1 MQKKP
6 GLVKLKSIFE
16 VVETVPDPTAF
27 RLPVVQ
33 SGARVVFSVDGR
45 PVSAH
50 DGEMLAAAL
59 MAAGVMIVFTVI
71 CRLLAAPMVGFFS
84 SDTQVVAVGAEYLRI
99 VCWTFAGS
107 GIIYVGSSM
116 FQALGHTMPALVAS
130 FCRIALV
137 AVPAFIMSGMPGFQ
151 LRWIWYLSI
160 AALIVQLTLNLL
172 LLQREMRVRLAF
184 APVERT

>member
-1 MQKKP
+1 
-6 GLVKLKSIFE
+6 
-16 VVETVPDPTAF
+16 
-27 RLPVVQ
+27 
-33 SGARVVFSVDGR
+33 
-45 PVSAH
+45 
-50 DGEMLAAAL
+50 
-59 MAAGVMIVFTVI
+59 MIVFTVI